1 MSSEP
6 LMIFKKPSYPIN
18 PLLLD
23 YLGRFD
29 RISKV
34 PISYDDLLRFS
45 GSINVYDKNEHDTLW
60 IRVYYNEFERNEIDL
75 TLKKIYS
82 LLHSDGN
89 LGIIKFLNV
98 DSIDYCTFG
107 NSKPF
112 RIKVRNILNDNY
124 THFYVKKAD
133 ASRVYGLELEHI
145 LSPDKINFLVYGDTL
160 IEEHIMGIAGDVFIK
175 EYLKDCSETE
185 KSQIAKEFVKF
196 NERSMIRLL
205 GDMRAYNYVIV
216 PIHDFDQVVYRIRAI
231 DFDQQCYEGNFKVYR
246 PQFFKENYP
255 MVKLVKDKLQTSS
268 IEQYKDEERAVLAKR
283 IISAENRI
291 KRLMKIMGT
300 DVISTDE
307 HLEQLKLELYRYTN
321 DLNFKKAKSMGN
333 IMSAAFEFITRNFK
347 NTNLFK
353 NRI

>member
-1 MSSEP
+1 M
-6 LMIFKKPSYPIN
+6 LFKKPSYPIN
-18 PLLLD
+18 PSLLD
-23 YLGRFD
+23 YLERFD

-124 THFYVKKAD
+124 THFYIKKAD

-145 LSPDKINFLVYGDTL
+145 LSPDKINFLVYQDTL

-175 EYLKDCSETE
+175 DYLKECSETE

-291 KRLMKIMGT
+291 KRLMKIMGN
-300 DVISTDE
+300 DVISTTE

-321 DLNFKKAKSMGN
+321 DLNFKKAQSMGN

-353 NRI
+353 